1 MKPKTLAQGALVI
14 AELARELEAGAGPFS
29 RQYAGAI
36 LAAAKARAA
45 KRPTPQAP
53 MVAEHMRLVGKPP
66 AGARIIGPKAKKTH
80 TGARLGAVAFGAEY
94 GSIKPNSSFGPRNEG
109 GQWLHPAANTPD
121 PAMTA
126 IRDAFLPDLLRRVI
140 P

>member
-1 MKPKTLAQGALVI
+1 MNTQTLVQGAAVI
-14 AELARELEAGAGPFS
+14 KELAREVEAGAGPFS
-29 RQYAGAI
+29 RAYAGAI
-36 LAAAKARAA
+36 LAAAKGRAA

-66 AGARIIGPKAKKTH
+66 AGARIIGPKAKRTH

-94 GSIKPNSSFGPRNEG
+94 GSARPRSSFGPRNEG

-126 IRDAFLPDLLRRVI
+126 IRDKFLGDILRKVI